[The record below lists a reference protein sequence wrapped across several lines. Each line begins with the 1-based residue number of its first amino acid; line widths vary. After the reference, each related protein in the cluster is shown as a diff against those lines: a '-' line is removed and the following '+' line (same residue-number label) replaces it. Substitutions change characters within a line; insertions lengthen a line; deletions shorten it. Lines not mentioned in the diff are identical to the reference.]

1 MLTRFQFLATCL
13 FTRKMILSQL
23 FANMKF
29 PGACQ
34 QRVFQCN
41 IIYIQSHLDQV
52 GYCITILLNNVTVAG
67 SNTVDGDCD
76 PSLRKTSNHSF
87 TARFRIKY

>member
-34 QRVFQCN
+34 QGCF
-41 IIYIQSHLDQV
+41 S
-52 GYCITILLNNVTVAG
+52 VT
-67 SNTVDGDCD
+67 
-76 PSLRKTSNHSF
+76 LYTSNPTLIKLVIASQYYSIMLQLLVATLWMV
-87 TARFRIKY
+87 TATLA

>member
-34 QRVFQCN
+34 QGCF
-41 IIYIQSHLDQV
+41 S
-52 GYCITILLNNVTVAG
+52 VT
-67 SNTVDGDCD
+67 
-76 PSLRKTSNHSF
+76 LYTSNPTLIKLVITSQYYSIMLLLLVATLWMV
-87 TARFRIKY
+87 TATLAYEKRATTHLLPDSE

>member
-1 MLTRFQFLATCL
+1 MLVYTKNDSLTTFC
-13 FTRKMILSQL
+13 KHEISWSLS
-23 FANMKF
+23 A
-29 PGACQ
+29 
-34 QRVFQCN
+34 RVFQCN

-76 PSLRKTSNHSF
+76 PSLRKTSHHSF